1 MPSHV
6 NDANYVVIKEIKDI
20 NKYLTEDF
28 EYLCFLDATNITLE
42 ATTPYIKFEKIFYIL
57 LYFKMKYMILPKPLI
72 FILSEFI
79 VPGVKKLI
87 CNIPTCFPP

>member
-1 MPSHV
+1 MEFGKKLYYY
-6 NDANYVVIKEIKDI
+6 D
-20 NKYLTEDF
+20 DF
-28 EYLCFLDATNITLE
+28 
-42 ATTPYIKFEKIFYIL
+42 KEKIFYIL